1 MQGEG
6 LPFEPFTR
14 SLPTDSGHEQPAA
27 HEVRREAPSN
37 DWGYS
42 LCIVGGA
49 PSDCKSNRPRIDI
62 PQDVHSK
69 LRLQDK
75 LKDALVIIVIPVTG
89 RGRDSDNT
97 EGEGNGELSAV
108 TLQIAGKKH

>member
-1 MQGEG
+1 M
-6 LPFEPFTR
+6 
-14 SLPTDSGHEQPAA
+14 
-27 HEVRREAPSN
+27 
-37 DWGYS
+37 
-42 LCIVGGA
+42 
-49 PSDCKSNRPRIDI
+49 
-62 PQDVHSK
+62 
-69 LRLQDK
+69 RLQDK